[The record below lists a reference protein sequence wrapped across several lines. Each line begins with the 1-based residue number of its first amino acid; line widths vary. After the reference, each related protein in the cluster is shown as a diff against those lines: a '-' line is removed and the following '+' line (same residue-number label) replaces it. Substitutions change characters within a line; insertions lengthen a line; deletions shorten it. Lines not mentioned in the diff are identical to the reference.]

1 MKINLFT
8 TKNGEETTESIVC
21 AKADNGVEN
30 EVLNIYDDISYQEF
44 EGFGGALTDAAGY
57 IFSLLNEEQ
66 KEQMLDM
73 YFNAENMGYNR
84 VRIHMDSC
92 DFSTKMYEAAPEESD
107 ENLEHFSFADT
118 EKYIIPLLKAAEKKA
133 GKKLKIMLSP
143 WSPPAYMKTN
153 GSRVGGGSIRP
164 EYRKRWASYLC
175 RYIKEFKNR
184 GFEVERI
191 SVQNEPKAAQT
202 WDSCQYTSREE
213 KEFLRDFLVPELK
226 QNGLDDIEVFIW
238 DHNKERIYERAKEII
253 DETTTDMITGVAY
266 HWYSGDH
273 FEALDLVRQQYPD
286 KKLILSESCLEFN
299 KFEKDSETENAERLA
314 HDMIG
319 NLNHGMNGFYDWNI
333 LLDSTGG
340 PNHVQNLCDAPFLYD
355 IQKQELEERVSLKYY
370 RHFAQFIKPGAVRV
384 AHSRYTDKLDMTV
397 WKNPDGQLA
406 VILLNRGGETQ
417 NCYLRYRGEMF
428 EIKVEGHTITSGVIV
443 RE

>member
-1 MKINLFT
+1 M
-8 TKNGEETTESIVC
+8 
-21 AKADNGVEN
+21 
-30 EVLNIYDDISYQEF
+30 
-44 EGFGGALTDAAGY
+44 
-57 IFSLLNEEQ
+57 LNENQFIYNEQ
-66 KEQMLDM
+66 
-73 YFNAENMGYNR
+73 R
-84 VRIHMDSC
+84 
-92 DFSTKMYEAAPEESD
+92 
-107 ENLEHFSFADT
+107 
-118 EKYIIPLLKAAEKKA
+118 YIIPLLEAAEKKA

-153 GSRVGGGSIRP
+153 GGRVGGGSLKP
-164 EYRKRWASYLC
+164 EYRKRWAAYLC
-175 RYIKEFKNR
+175 RYIKEFRER

-202 WDSCQYTSREE
+202 WDSCQYTSQQE
-213 KEFLRDFLVPELK
+213 KEFLRDYLVPELK
-226 QNGLDDIEVFIW
+226 QNGLGDIEVFIW
-238 DHNKERIYERAKEII
+238 NHNKERIYERAKEII
-253 DETTTDMITGVAY
+253 DDTTKDMITGVAY

-273 FEALDLVRQQYPD
+273 FEALELVRQQYPD

-355 IQKQELEERVSLKYY
+355 IQKKELEERACLKYY

-406 VILLNRGGETQ
+406 VILLNRSGEAQ
-417 NCYLRYRGEMF
+417 SCYLRYRGEMF
-428 EIKVEGHTITSGVIV
+428 EIKVEGHTITSGVIIM
-443 RE
+443 E